1 MIGINVTLS
10 NEEIDKIASATAD
23 KVLFTNDY
31 YKNKE
36 DWYEREIKN
45 LKHALSKRDS
55 MLVQKDLYIER
66 LREKAKKLKRSTKGI
81 VTEGEFA
88 YQNITKIYPVEHDYG
103 DEYKKYSCPI
113 CDALN
118 NNHRVA
124 KGEANCSQCGV
135 NLSWDKIQ

>member
-10 NEEIDKIASATAD
+10 DEQINKIASSTAD
-23 KVLFTNDY
+23 KVLFTNNY
-31 YKNKE
+31 YRNNA
-36 DWYEREIKN
+36 DWYDKQIKD
-45 LKHALSKRDS
+45 LEQALSKRDS

-66 LREKAKKLKRSTKGI
+66 LRERTKELRRSTRGT

-88 YQNITKIYPVEHDYG
+88 YQRITKIYPVEHDYG

-118 NNHRVA
+118 NKHQVA
-124 KGEANCSQCGV
+124 KGESNCSQCGV
-135 NLSWDKIQ
+135 NLSWDKIK